1 MLKEFIRNL
10 FSERGDDYT
19 FYRSN
24 GSDYTFLEG
33 TGLYVHIPF
42 CRNKCPYC
50 PYYKVN
56 YDRYKA
62 GKFKESLLKEIEKY
76 GNKFKYKSVNSIYF
90 GGGTPTL
97 LIDEIPDILKNIDK
111 YFNIEG
117 EIALETNPAEITK
130 NLVTKLKRMNF
141 TLISLGVQSFQQ
153 KFIDILGR
161 KYTDRT
167 AEKAVEL
174 LVKGGFNTIN
184 IDLMFV
190 LPNQNIKDIE
200 YDIDKALSLD
210 VGQITFYPLFTFPYT
225 SVGKLKK
232 IKNIRLPN
240 YYRRKKMYYYIYTRM
255 KKEGF
260 KQTSVWSFNRYGNK
274 TYSSVTRDHYIG
286 FGPGAASYDGKGFY
300 FNVFSVDEYI
310 KMIDDRLPIVL
321 KMKVSNR
328 MAKLFW
334 LYWRFYETYVP
345 VKKYKEMFG
354 TDIYSDFGRFLKF
367 IEMAGFTRR
376 DNEILELTIRGSY
389 YIHLV
394 QNYFA
399 LDYVSKIWDKS
410 WENAK
415 PDNISL

>member
-1 MLKEFIRNL
+1 MLKRFIRNL
-10 FSERGDDYT
+10 FSERGDNYT

-24 GSDYTFLEG
+24 GSDFTFLERA
-33 TGLYVHIPF
+33 GLYVHIPF

-56 YDRYKA
+56 YSKDKA
-62 GKFKESLLKEIEKY
+62 GKFKESILKEIDKY
-76 GNKFKYKSVNSIYF
+76 GHKFKYKTVDSIYF

-97 LIDEIPDILKNIDK
+97 LIDEMPDILKKINE

-130 NLVTKLKRMNF
+130 NIIVKLKKMNF
-141 TLISLGVQSFQQ
+141 GLISLGVQSFQQ
-153 KFIDILGR
+153 KFLDILGR
-161 KYTDRT
+161 KYSVRT
-167 AEKAVEL
+167 TEKAVEL
-174 LVKGGFNTIN
+174 LINGGFNTIN

-200 YDIDKALSLD
+200 YDIDKALSLGVD
-210 VGQITFYPLFTFPYT
+210 QITFYPLFTFPYT
-225 SVGKLKK
+225 SIGKLKK
-232 IKNIRLPN
+232 LKNIGLPN

-274 TYSSVTRDHYIG
+274 TYSSVTRDYYLG
-286 FGPGAASYDGKGFY
+286 FGPSAASYNGKGFY

-321 KMKVSNR
+321 KMNVSNR

-345 VKKYKEMFG
+345 IGRYK
-354 TDIYSDFGRFLKF
+354 DIFKSDLYTDFGKLLKF
-367 IEMAGFTRR
+367 IEIAGFARR
-376 DNEILELTIRGSY
+376 NNDILELTIRGAY

-399 LDYVSKIWDKS
+399 LNYVNKIWDKS
-410 WENAK
+410 WENTK